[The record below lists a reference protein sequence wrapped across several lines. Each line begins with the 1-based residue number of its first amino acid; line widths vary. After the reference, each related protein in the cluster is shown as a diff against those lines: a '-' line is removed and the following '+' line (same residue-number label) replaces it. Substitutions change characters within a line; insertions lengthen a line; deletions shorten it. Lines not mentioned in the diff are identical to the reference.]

1 YTIGIIGFAGI
12 VHAGWACG
20 IGRRILDELRTV
32 VHEKAGRPGTIA
44 DSPSFQEQFA
54 NAEAG
59 YRSARALVYE
69 TWADVSETLDRGD
82 RLSVRQHSLIRLA
95 LAHSTWSSH
104 HAATFAYKAAGT
116 LALRAG
122 TLQRLFRDMNA
133 GTQHITS
140 SPPVYGAIG
149 RELLGL
155 AEGKR

>member
-1 YTIGIIGFAGI
+1 
-12 VHAGWACG
+12 
-20 IGRRILDELRTV
+20 
-32 VHEKAGRPGTIA
+32 
-44 DSPSFQEQFA
+44 
-54 NAEAG
+54 
-59 YRSARALVYE
+59 
-69 TWADVSETLDRGD
+69 
-82 RLSVRQHSLIRLA
+82 RQHSLIRLA

-155 AEGKR
+155 AEGKRWQVLNLVDAVSRRRARKGGPHDITLRCRPA